1 VGLFALWRRQEQ
13 SQIMS
18 YQRSVLFWIAA
29 SVILAGTIVLLREIL
44 LPFLVGI
51 ALAYLLDP
59 LVTRFERLG
68 LGRSVAA
75 LGIIGLF
82 YVSII
87 ALIIEITPILGDEVA
102 TFIEKFPGYVTKLQA
117 LANDPGRPWLHKI
130 ISEGLREAQQSTGEL
145 TTVGANLSANLLHIL
160 WSDGRAL
167 ISIFALLVVVP
178 IVTFYL
184 LVDWEQI
191 VAALEKMVPPTQR
204 ETVRTLAR
212 EINETVA
219 VFLRGQGMICL
230 ILALC
235 YAVSLRFTGLN
246 HAYLIGLS
254 AGLVSFIPYLGLLT
268 GLVLSI
274 SVALFQFWPSWS
286 LIPIILGIFLFGQ
299 CFADYVLAPR
309 LVGARV
315 KLNPVSIMFAIAAF
329 GYLFGFIGLLIA
341 VPFAAAIGV
350 IVRSA
355 IAQGTGGLFEDAS
368 PTVSTTDIAAPGLPL
383 KKRRWWL

>member
-1 VGLFALWRRQEQ
+1 
-13 SQIMS
+13 MS
-18 YQRSVLFWIAA
+18 YQRSVFFWIAA

-51 ALAYLLDP
+51 ALAYLLNP

-167 ISIFALLVVVP
+167 ISIFSLLVVVP

-191 VAALEKMVPPTQR
+191 VAALDKMVPPTQR

-212 EINETVA
+212 EINETVD

-230 ILALC
+230 ILALY
-235 YAVSLRFTGLN
+235 YAASLRFTGLN

-274 SVALFQFWPSWS
+274 SVALIQFWPSWS

-299 CFADYVLAPR
+299 LFADYVLAPR

-341 VPFAAAIGV
+341 VPLAAAIGV

-355 IAQGTGGLFEDAS
+355 IAQGAGGLFEDAS

>member
-18 YQRSVLFWIAA
+18 YQRSVFFWIAA

-51 ALAYLLDP
+51 ALAYLLNP

-167 ISIFALLVVVP
+167 ISIFSLLVVVP

-191 VAALEKMVPPTQR
+191 VAALDKMVPPTQR

-212 EINETVA
+212 EINETVD

-230 ILALC
+230 ILALY
-235 YAVSLRFTGLN
+235 YAASLRFTGLN

-274 SVALFQFWPSWS
+274 SVALIQFWPSWS

-299 CFADYVLAPR
+299 LFADYVLAPR

-341 VPFAAAIGV
+341 VPLAAAIGV

-355 IAQGTGGLFEDAS
+355 IAQGAGGLFEDAS

>member
-1 VGLFALWRRQEQ
+1 
-13 SQIMS
+13 MK
-18 YQRSVLFWIAA
+18 YQRSLIFWIVPA
-29 SVILAGTIVLLREIL
+29 VVLAGTIVLLREIL

-59 LVTRFERLG
+59 LVTRLERLG
-68 LGRSVAA
+68 LGRSGAA
-75 LGIIGLF
+75 FGIIGLF
-82 YVSII
+82 YVTII
-87 ALIIEITPILGDEVA
+87 ALIFVLTPILGEEVA
-102 TFIEKFPGYVTKLQA
+102 TFIEKFPTYVTKLQA

-130 ISEGLREAQQSTGEL
+130 ISEGLSEAQQSTGEL
-145 TTVGANLSANLLHIL
+145 TTFGAHLSANLLHIL

-167 ISIFALLVVVP
+167 ISILSLLVVVP

-191 VAALEKMVPPTQR
+191 LAALDKMVPPTQR
-204 ETVRTLAR
+204 ETMRVLAR

-230 ILALC
+230 ILTLY
-235 YAVSLRFTGLN
+235 YAVALRFTGLN

-268 GLVLSI
+268 GVVLSV
-274 SVALFQFWPSWS
+274 SVALIQFWPDWS

-299 CFADYVLAPR
+299 LVADYILAPR
-309 LVGARV
+309 LIGVCV
-315 KLNPVSIMFAIAAF
+315 KLGPVSIMFAIAAF

-341 VPFAAAIGV
+341 VPLAAVIGV
-350 IVRSA
+350 IVRFA
-355 IAQGTGGLFEDAS
+355 TAQGAAGLLDDVGQATS
-368 PTVSTTDIAAPGLPL
+368 TVNISIPSLPL
-383 KKRRWWL
+383 KKRRWWF